1 MKRTCDRVGSMHR
14 KPRKRGPDVWVW
26 RRRIA
31 GGLGIGRNLSVTI
44 GPVTELPT
52 EKHAWAVS
60 QERRRVMIEKDR
72 GATFQNL
79 IERYKSEF
87 LDVRHSTRASYLS
100 RLNRYIVPLW
110 GDLAI
115 SDIKPL
121 EVERKINTLPLSK
134 KTKSHIKA
142 QMHRL
147 FEFAMKCELI
157 EFQRNPMLSVEI
169 RGFRRRVRKKQ
180 VLTPERFQALLRLAD
195 LRLQVMM
202 VLACCLGLRPSEF
215 LGLQWPDVN
224 FNRKL
229 LGVSRSITG
238 CHVAATKTED
248 SEDEIFLDSKI
259 VALLLRWKDECP
271 TTAEQWLFPN
281 VDTGRPFH
289 ADSLRDDHLHPLGQ
303 VIGIVNLGWY
313 AFRHTYRTL
322 LDDLGTPVGVQQ
334 KLMRHS
340 DIRTTMNVYGSAYEQ
355 SKRQANERVAGKLLE
370 IEQPAAKQLMQ

>member
-1 MKRTCDRVGSMHR
+1 M
-14 KPRKRGPDVWVW
+14 
-26 RRRIA
+26 
-31 GGLGIGRNLSVTI
+31 GIGRNLSVTI

-60 QERRRVMIEKDR
+60 QERRRALLEKER
-72 GATFQNL
+72 GVTFRSL

-100 RLNRYIVPLW
+100 RLKRHIVPLW

-121 EVERKINTLPLSK
+121 EVERKINTLSLSK

-147 FEFAMKCELI
+147 FEFALKCELI
-157 EFQRNPMLSVEI
+157 EFRRNPMLSVEI

-180 VLTPERFQALLRLAD
+180 VLTPERFQALLRPAD

-224 FNRKL
+224 FNRNL

-238 CHVAATKTED
+238 RHVAATKTED
-248 SEDEIFLDSKI
+248 SEDEIFLDSKV

-289 ADSLRDDHLHPLGQ
+289 ADYLRDDHLHPLGQ

-313 AFRHTYRTL
+313 AFRHYSDFRTIP
-322 LDDLGTPVGVQQ
+322 GEG
-334 KLMRHS
+334 R
-340 DIRTTMNVYGSAYEQ
+340 
-355 SKRQANERVAGKLLE
+355 SK
-370 IEQPAAKQLMQ
+370 PA